1 MDSLLQ
7 SPHVH
12 HRFPLA
18 VIALICLCAALA
30 IGQRGIK
37 DTPYADLP
45 IRQTKDKQTALVVAP
60 PERKPL
66 PAVTVETSRLVFQS
80 SPLTSRGLLSV
91 QAREALKTLVR
102 TNGSAEIVRLRAFVA
117 GSGDMRRIQD
127 VETEVFADKRL
138 LPPLTV
144 IQVGALPMLGAQVLI
159 ESTAEAR
166 NETNSDGLAF
176 ISAQPASSVTDS
188 AAKVR
193 ALLESGGMHM
203 SDILRMTC
211 YVSSLE
217 DAGPQPAGVPVAVN
231 MVQMQR
237 EPVRP
242 NAACEA
248 VARIT
253 QPQTDPLRFVTGASG
268 APGMALVSARQIVI
282 SGSQLGFGAQDAD
295 VKLAF
300 ERLQKDVGSARGD
313 LRRSILVH
321 CYLMSRSLAEPVRK
335 VRDEFEGAAAS
346 ASTML
351 AFEGLPSIDA
361 VFAVDAVTLPA
372 AQ

>member
-1 MDSLLQ
+1 M
-7 SPHVH
+7 
-12 HRFPLA
+12 
-18 VIALICLCAALA
+18 
-30 IGQRGIK
+30 
-37 DTPYADLP
+37 
-45 IRQTKDKQTALVVAP
+45 
-60 PERKPL
+60 
-66 PAVTVETSRLVFQS
+66 
-80 SPLTSRGLLSV
+80 
-91 QAREALKTLVR
+91 
-102 TNGSAEIVRLRAFVA
+102 
-117 GSGDMRRIQD
+117 
-127 VETEVFADKRL
+127 
-138 LPPLTV
+138 
-144 IQVGALPMLGAQVLI
+144 LI
-159 ESTAEAR
+159 ESTAEAHS
-166 NETNSDGLAF
+166 ETNPDGLAF
-176 ISAQPASSVTDS
+176 ISAQSAVSVTES
-188 AAKVR
+188 TAKVR

-203 SDILRMTC
+203 GDILRMTC
-211 YVSSLE
+211 YVSSLD

-248 VARIT
+248 VARIA
-253 QPQTDPLRFVTGASG
+253 QPQTEPLRFVTGASG

-321 CYLMSRSLAEPVRK
+321 CYLMSRSLAEQVRR
-335 VRDEFEGAAAS
+335 VRDEFEGATAP